1 MPTRPVVSAEATLFL
16 SVVVPV
22 FNEEA
27 NLQTLFARTLPV
39 LRRLGRP
46 FELVLVDDGSRDGT
60 LEMLL
65 DARSESPEVVV
76 VSFVRNFGQHAAVIA
91 GFAAARGEF
100 VVTLDADL
108 QNPPEEIPRLVAE
121 YAKGHDL
128 VGTIRVGRKDTLFRK
143 QASRLVNHMTRR
155 MSGIKLRDFGCML
168 RGYARPIVKLI
179 AARGE
184 MGTFIPALASLY
196 ARNPVEIEVKHESRH
211 AGQSKYSVLKLF
223 RLHLDLVTGFSMAP
237 LRILF
242 TAGLVIASV
251 GILFGLTLL
260 VLRLVHGPNWAAQG
274 IFTLFA
280 ILFVFI
286 GAQFFAFGILGEYI
300 GRIFMKVR
308 DRPTYVLRDVDDE
321 TLVPARRPRAAA
333 RADVEV
339 RQ

>member
-1 MPTRPVVSAEATLFL
+1 VSPEPRPVFL

-27 NLQTLFARTLPV
+27 NLQALFARTLPV
-39 LRRLGRP
+39 LRALGQP

-65 DARSESPEVVV
+65 DARAANPELVV

-108 QNPPEEIPRLVAE
+108 QNPPEEIPRLVLE
-121 YAKGHDL
+121 YQKGHDL
-128 VGTIRVGRKDTLFRK
+128 VGTIRVGRQDTLFRK
-143 QASRLVNHMTRR
+143 QASKLVNRMTRR
-155 MSGIKLRDFGCML
+155 MSGIKLQDFGCML
-168 RGYARPIVKLI
+168 RGYSRDIVKLI

-211 AGQSKYSVLKLF
+211 AGESKYSLIKLF

-242 TAGLVIASV
+242 TAGLVIATI

-260 VLRLVHGPNWAAQG
+260 VGRFVFGEQWAAQG
-274 IFTLFA
+274 VFTLFA

-308 DRPTYVLRDVDDE
+308 DRPTYVQRDLDDE
-321 TLVPARRPRAAA
+321 TLIPARKPRAAA
-333 RADVEV
+333 RADAGVK
-339 RQ
+339 Q

>member
-1 MPTRPVVSAEATLFL
+1 VSPEPEPVFL
-16 SVVVPV
+16 SVVVPLY
-22 FNEEA
+22 NEEA
-27 NLQTLFARTLPV
+27 NIPTLLARMLPV
-39 LRRLGRP
+39 LRAPGKS
-46 FELVLVDDGSRDGT
+46 FELVLVDDGSRDDT
-60 LEMLL
+60 LELLL
-65 DARSESPEVVV
+65 DARAANPELVV

-100 VVTLDADL
+100 VVTIDADL

-121 YAKGHDL
+121 YEQGHDL
-128 VGTIRVGRKDTLFRK
+128 VGTIRVGRQDTVFRK
-143 QASRLVNHMTRR
+143 QASKLVNALTRR
-155 MSGIKLRDFGCML
+155 MSGIKLHDFGCML
-168 RGYARPIVKLI
+168 RGYSREIVKLI

-196 ARNPVEIEVKHESRH
+196 ARNPVEIPVKHESRH
-211 AGQSKYSVLKLF
+211 AGESKYSLLKLF

-237 LRILF
+237 LRLLF
-242 TAGLVIASV
+242 TAGLVIAAI

-260 VLRLVHGPNWAAQG
+260 VGRFVFGEAWAAQG
-274 IFTLFA
+274 VFTLFA

-321 TLVPARRPRAAA
+321 TLIPVRKPRAAA
-333 RADVEV
+333 RSDVEV
-339 RQ
+339 RK

>member
-1 MPTRPVVSAEATLFL
+1 VSPEPESVFL

-27 NLQTLFARTLPV
+27 NLATLFARTLPV
-39 LRRLGRP
+39 LRALGRP
-46 FELVLVDDGSRDGT
+46 FEFVLVDDGSRDGT
-60 LEMLL
+60 LEQLL
-65 DARSESPEVVV
+65 DARAENPEVVV

-91 GFAAARGEF
+91 GFAASRGEF
-100 VVTLDADL
+100 VVTIDADL

-121 YAKGHDL
+121 YEKGHDL
-128 VGTIRVGRKDTLFRK
+128 VGTIRVGRQDTIFRK
-143 QASRLVNHMTRR
+143 QASKLVNHMTRR

-168 RGYARPIVKLI
+168 RGYSRAIVKI
-179 AARGE
+179 ISARGE

-196 ARNPVEIEVKHESRH
+196 ARNPVEIPVAHESRH
-211 AGQSKYSVLKLF
+211 AGQSKYSLFKLL

-242 TAGLVIASV
+242 MAGLGIAAT
-251 GILFGLTLL
+251 GILFGVTLL
-260 VLRLVHGPNWAAQG
+260 VLRFVFGEQWAAQG
-274 IFTLFA
+274 VFTLFA
-280 ILFVFI
+280 VLFVFV

-321 TLVPARRPRAAA
+321 TIVPARKPKAAV
-333 RADVEV
+333 RSDVEV
-339 RQ
+339 RK

>member
-1 MPTRPVVSAEATLFL
+1 VSPEPLPVHL
-16 SVVVPV
+16 SVVVPLY
-22 FNEEA
+22 NEEA
-27 NLQTLFARTLPV
+27 NIATLLARMLPV
-39 LRRLGRP
+39 LRASGKS
-46 FELVLVDDGSRDGT
+46 FELVLVDDGSRDDT
-60 LEMLL
+60 LELVL
-65 DARSESPEVVV
+65 DARAANPEIVVR
-76 VSFVRNFGQHAAVIA
+76 SFVRNFGQHAAVIA

-100 VVTLDADL
+100 VVTIDADL

-121 YAKGHDL
+121 YEKGHDL
-128 VGTIRVGRKDTLFRK
+128 VGTIRVGRQDTLFRK
-143 QASRLVNHMTRR
+143 QASKLVNYMTRR

-168 RGYARPIVKLI
+168 RGYSRDIVKLI

-211 AGQSKYSVLKLF
+211 AGQSKYSLFKLL

-242 TAGLVIASV
+242 MAGLVIAAT

-260 VLRLVHGPNWAAQG
+260 VLRFVFGEQWAAQG
-274 IFTLFA
+274 VFTLFA
-280 ILFVFI
+280 ILFVFV

-321 TLVPARRPRAAA
+321 TLIPARKPKSAA

-339 RQ
+339 KK

>member
-1 MPTRPVVSAEATLFL
+1 MSPEPESVFL

-27 NLQTLFARTLPV
+27 NLATLFARTLPV
-39 LRRLGRP
+39 LRALGKP
-46 FELVLVDDGSRDGT
+46 FELVLVDDGSRDST
-60 LEMLL
+60 LEQLL
-65 DARSESPEVVV
+65 DARAENPEVVV

-100 VVTLDADL
+100 VVTIDADL

-121 YAKGHDL
+121 YEKGHDL
-128 VGTIRVGRKDTLFRK
+128 VGTVRVGRQDTLFRK
-143 QASRLVNHMTRR
+143 QASKLVNSMTRR
-155 MSGIKLRDFGCML
+155 ASGIKLHDFGCML
-168 RGYARPIVKLI
+168 RGYSRAIVKII

-211 AGQSKYSVLKLF
+211 AGESKYSMIKLF

-242 TAGLVIASV
+242 TAGMLVAASGFLLALV
-251 GILFGLTLL
+251 LL
-260 VLRLVHGPNWAAQG
+260 VGRYFFGAEWAAQG
-274 IFTLFA
+274 VFTLFA
-280 ILFVFI
+280 ILFIFI
-286 GAQFFAFGILGEYI
+286 GAQFIALGTLGEYI

-321 TLVPARRPRAAA
+321 TIVPARKPKTAA

-339 RQ
+339 RK

>member
-1 MPTRPVVSAEATLFL
+1 VSPESQPVFL

-27 NLQTLFARTLPV
+27 NLATLFARTLPV
-39 LRRLGRP
+39 LRAQGKS

-60 LEMLL
+60 LELLL
-65 DARSESPEVVV
+65 DARAANPEVVV

-100 VVTLDADL
+100 VVTIDADL

-121 YAKGHDL
+121 YEKGHDL
-128 VGTIRVGRKDTLFRK
+128 VGTIRVGRQDSLFRK
-143 QASRLVNHMTRR
+143 QASKLVNYMTRR
-155 MSGIKLRDFGCML
+155 MSGIKLHDFGCML
-168 RGYARPIVKLI
+168 RGYSRPIVKLI
-179 AARGE
+179 ASRGE

-196 ARNPVEIEVKHESRH
+196 ARNGVEIEVKHESRH
-211 AGQSKYSVLKLF
+211 AGESKYSVIKLF

-242 TAGLVIASV
+242 TAGLLIATI

-260 VLRLVHGPNWAAQG
+260 VGRLFFGAAWAAQG
-274 IFTLFA
+274 VFTLFA
-280 ILFVFI
+280 ILFVFV

-308 DRPTYVLRDVDDE
+308 DRPTYVLRDLDDQ
-321 TLVPARRPRAAA
+321 TLVPARKPKAAA
-333 RADVEV
+333 RADAGVK
-339 RQ
+339 R

>member
-1 MPTRPVVSAEATLFL
+1 MSPEAQPIFL

-27 NLQTLFARTLPV
+27 NLATLFARTLPV
-39 LRRLGRP
+39 LRALGRP
-46 FELVLVDDGSRDGT
+46 FEMVLVDDGSRDAT
-60 LEMLL
+60 LEQLL
-65 DARSESPEVVV
+65 DARAENPEVVV

-100 VVTLDADL
+100 VVTIDADL

-121 YAKGHDL
+121 YDKGHDL
-128 VGTIRVGRKDTLFRK
+128 VGTIRVGRQDTLFRK
-143 QASRLVNHMTRR
+143 QASKLVNHMTRR
-155 MSGIKLRDFGCML
+155 ASGIKLHDFGCML
-168 RGYARPIVKLI
+168 RGYSRAIVKI
-179 AARGE
+179 ISARGE

-211 AGQSKYSVLKLF
+211 AGESKYSMIRLF
-223 RLHLDLVTGFSMAP
+223 RLHLDLITGFSMAP

-242 TAGLVIASV
+242 TAGMVVAASGFLLALV
-251 GILFGLTLL
+251 LL
-260 VLRLVHGPNWAAQG
+260 VGRYAFGAEWAAQG
-274 IFTLFA
+274 VFTLFA
-280 ILFVFI
+280 ILFIFI
-286 GAQFFAFGILGEYI
+286 GAQFIALGTLGEYI

-321 TLVPARRPRAAA
+321 TLVPVRKPRTSA

-339 RQ
+339 RK

>member
-1 MPTRPVVSAEATLFL
+1 VSPEPRSVFL

-27 NLQTLFARTLPV
+27 NLQALFARTLPV
-39 LRRLGRP
+39 LRALGRP

-60 LEMLL
+60 LELLL
-65 DARSESPEVVV
+65 DARAANPEVVV

-108 QNPPEEIPRLVAE
+108 QNPPEEIPRLVLE
-121 YAKGHDL
+121 YQKGHDL
-128 VGTIRVGRKDTLFRK
+128 VGTIRVGRQDTLFRK
-143 QASRLVNHMTRR
+143 QASKLVNRMTRR
-155 MSGIKLRDFGCML
+155 MSGIKLQDFGCML
-168 RGYARPIVKLI
+168 RGYSRDIVKLI

-211 AGQSKYSVLKLF
+211 AGESKYSVLKLF

-242 TAGLVIASV
+242 SAGLVIAAIGV
-251 GILFGLTLL
+251 LFGLTLL
-260 VLRLVHGPNWAAQG
+260 VGRFVFGEQWAAQG
-274 IFTLFA
+274 VFTLFA
-280 ILFVFI
+280 ILFVFV

-321 TLVPARRPRAAA
+321 TLIPARKPQSAA
-333 RADVEV
+333 RADAGVKP
-339 RQ
+339 

>member
-1 MPTRPVVSAEATLFL
+1 VSPEPESVFL

-39 LRRLGRP
+39 LRKLGKR

-60 LEMLL
+60 LEQLL
-65 DARSESPEVVV
+65 DARAENPEVVV

-121 YAKGHDL
+121 YEKGHDL
-128 VGTIRVGRKDTLFRK
+128 VGTIRVGRQDTLFRK
-143 QASRLVNHMTRR
+143 QASKLVNYMTRR

-168 RGYARPIVKLI
+168 RGYSRDIVKII
-179 AARGE
+179 AGRGE

-211 AGQSKYSVLKLF
+211 AGASKYSMLKLF

-242 TAGLVIASV
+242 TAGLFVAACGFV
-251 GILFGLTLL
+251 LALVLL
-260 VLRLVHGPNWAAQG
+260 VGRYFFGTEWAAQG
-274 IFTLFA
+274 VFTLFA
-280 ILFVFI
+280 ILFIFI
-286 GAQFFAFGILGEYI
+286 GAQFVALGTLGEYI

-308 DRPTYVLRDVDDE
+308 DRPTFVLRDVDDE
-321 TLVPARRPRAAA
+321 TIVPVRKPKSAA
-333 RADVEV
+333 RSDVEV

>member
-1 MPTRPVVSAEATLFL
+1 MSGVCVVIPALDCGPVVAEVVAGVRAATPELP
-16 SVVVPV
+16 VVV
-22 FNEEA
+22 
-27 NLQTLFARTLPV
+27 
-39 LRRLGRP
+39 
-46 FELVLVDDGSRDGT
+46 VDDGSRDDT
-60 LEMLL
+60 LELLL
-65 DARSESPEVVV
+65 DARAANPELVV

-100 VVTLDADL
+100 VVTIDADL

-121 YAKGHDL
+121 YEKGHDL
-128 VGTIRVGRKDTLFRK
+128 VGTVRVGRQDTLFRK
-143 QASRLVNHMTRR
+143 QASKLVNYWTRR
-155 MSGIKLRDFGCML
+155 MSGIKLHDFGCML
-168 RGYARPIVKLI
+168 RGYSRAIVKII

-211 AGQSKYSVLKLF
+211 AGESKYSVLKLF

-242 TAGLVIASV
+242 MAGLLIAAT
-251 GILFGLTLL
+251 GILFGLGLL
-260 VLRLVHGPNWAAQG
+260 VMRLVQGPGWAAEG
-274 IFTLFA
+274 VFTLFA

-321 TLVPARRPRAAA
+321 TIVPAHKPKAVVRV
-333 RADVEV
+333 DVEV
-339 RQ
+339 KK

>member
-1 MPTRPVVSAEATLFL
+1 VSPEPEPIFL

-27 NLQTLFARTLPV
+27 NLATLFARTLPV
-39 LRRLGRP
+39 LRALGRP
-46 FELVLVDDGSRDGT
+46 CELVLVDDGSRDGT
-60 LEMLL
+60 LEQLL
-65 DARSESPEVVV
+65 DARAENPEVVV

-100 VVTLDADL
+100 VVTIDADL

-121 YAKGHDL
+121 YDKGHDL
-128 VGTIRVGRKDTLFRK
+128 VGTIRVGRQDTLFRK
-143 QASRLVNHMTRR
+143 QASKFVNYMTRR
-155 MSGIKLRDFGCML
+155 ASGIKLHDFGCML
-168 RGYARPIVKLI
+168 RGYSRAIVKI
-179 AARGE
+179 ISARGE

-211 AGQSKYSVLKLF
+211 AGESKYSLIKLF

-242 TAGLVIASV
+242 TAGLFVAASGFLLALV
-251 GILFGLTLL
+251 LL
-260 VLRLVHGPNWAAQG
+260 VGRLFFGAEWAERG
-274 IFTLFA
+274 VFTLFA
-280 ILFVFI
+280 ILFIFI
-286 GAQFFAFGILGEYI
+286 GAQFIALGTLGEYI

-321 TLVPARRPRAAA
+321 TIVPVRKPKAAA

-339 RQ
+339 RK